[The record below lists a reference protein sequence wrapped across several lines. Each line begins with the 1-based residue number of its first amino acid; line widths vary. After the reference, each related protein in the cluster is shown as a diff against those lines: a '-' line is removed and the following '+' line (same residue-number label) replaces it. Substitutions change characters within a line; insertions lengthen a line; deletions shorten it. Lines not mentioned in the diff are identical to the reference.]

1 MLITISDLCER
12 LRRIDEVTLMELLH
26 IRSDDIV
33 DRFEDIIIRKSFELK
48 EQLREEGDDSL
59 DEDVE
64 NDNISC

>member
-48 EQLREEGDDSL
+48 EQLREEEDEYGEDDN
-59 DEDVE
+59 VE
-64 NDNISC
+64 NQSGG

>member
-48 EQLREEGDDSL
+48 EQLREDGDDTL
-59 DEDVE
+59 DEDA
-64 NDNISC
+64 DTTTY